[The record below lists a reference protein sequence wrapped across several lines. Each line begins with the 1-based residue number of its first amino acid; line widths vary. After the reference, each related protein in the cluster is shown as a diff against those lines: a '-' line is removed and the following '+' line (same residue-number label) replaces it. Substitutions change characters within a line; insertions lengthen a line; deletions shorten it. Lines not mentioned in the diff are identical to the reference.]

1 MDFFALS
8 ALRKDLKYTL
18 RSVYIA
24 GTFSKLTLT
33 FFLVARL
40 ANIVPR
46 SRQCFD
52 PSRHLTRRDVAMNQ
66 HGLIIRYIIGLFFYC
81 WFVLLI
87 NFSLCQ
93 KANCFLFVSEGVVGE
108 FTPFGQARAQSD

>member
-24 GTFSKLTLT
+24 GTFSNLTLT

-40 ANIVPR
+40 ANTVPR
-46 SRQCFD
+46 SRQCLD

-66 HGLIIRYIIGLFFYC
+66 HGLIVTFKCTKTIQFGECKLHIPLLSLPGSPLCPVSAYHGMIGL
-81 WFVLLI
+81 VPA
-87 NFSLCQ
+87 S
-93 KANCFLFVSEGVVGE
+93 S
-108 FTPFGQARAQSD
+108 